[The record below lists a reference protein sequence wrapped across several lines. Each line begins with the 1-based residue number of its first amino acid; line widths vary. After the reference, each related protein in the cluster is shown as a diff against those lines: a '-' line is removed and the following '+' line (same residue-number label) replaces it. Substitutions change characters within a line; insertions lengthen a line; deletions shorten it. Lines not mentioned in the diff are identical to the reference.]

1 MNNNSYK
8 FTLPKGDDKYI
19 NIPIE
24 IKWDFLG
31 QEDAVEE
38 YQQNVIEDILG
49 ETYQVDVRDTMP
61 RKVDK
66 SLFFQRE
73 ILPSEAQYICFGK
86 FPEASSQSFW
96 NEGNCAGTFG
106 LTYATYTVD
115 LFDLPNVDG
124 VFLLRPIK

>member
-38 YQQNVIEDILG
+38 YQQNVIEDIVGFPGDFEVLRFAHAPYSSN
-49 ETYQVDVRDTMP
+49 TKTDVKYDFH
-61 RKVDK
+61 
-66 SLFFQRE
+66 FFSVLLPDDNGDLQPTVPPNPSSDITTALPTDWKISYIPEGFTTKE
-73 ILPSEAQYICFGK
+73 IYYYIKPF
-86 FPEASSQSFW
+86 
-96 NEGNCAGTFG
+96 
-106 LTYATYTVD
+106 
-115 LFDLPNVDG
+115 
-124 VFLLRPIK
+124 

>member
-1 MNNNSYK
+1 MGIWYD
-8 FTLPKGDDKYI
+8 GDYSLV
-19 NIPIE
+19 
-24 IKWDFLG
+24 WDW
-31 QEDAVEE
+31 
-38 YQQNVIEDILG
+38 VIANYEKNADFDVPNG
-49 ETYQVDVRDTMP
+49 WVFGAQVV
-61 RKVDK
+61 
-66 SLFFQRE
+66 FQRE

-124 VFLLRPIK
+124 VFLLRPIQ